1 MVVSERVPG
10 IMLEDLPMAPDGVRV
25 VFHTEVVVSEGV
37 ANVLVETGFLL
48 GTGEGWPLAYH
59 NDTDSQ
65 KKSQPAV
72 SQQRLNS
79 AVNALGSR
87 GPK

>member
-1 MVVSERVPG
+1 MVMSESVAG
-10 IMLEDLPMAPDGVRV
+10 VKLEDLPMAPDGVRIV
-25 VFHTEVVVSEGV
+25 LHAEIIVSEGV
-37 ANVLVETGFLL
+37 ANVLVEAGFLL

-65 KKSQPAV
+65 KQSQPAV